1 MDICGTPPSFFYC
14 RWYNWAM
21 DRYIT
26 QSITA
31 RKEAFGANFEI
42 DAEAHGKIDALFVE
56 IEKLGAK
63 CKDVGEFEMEFA
75 KSPLNQRYLDLF
87 TEIAT
92 KRVTKNTAKG
102 AGFANDLAADA
113 KKDATASVVKG
124 VAVGVAQSATKA
136 ATANAMK
143 GAAVGVAQSVAEQA
157 LQNAVPTTR
166 SAGFMNNMNKS
177 GLVG

>member
-1 MDICGTPPSFFYC
+1 MDK
-14 RWYNWAM
+14 
-21 DRYIT
+21 YIN

-31 RKEAFGANFEI
+31 RRGAFGANFEI
-42 DAEAHGKIDALFVE
+42 DAEAQGKIDALFAE

-63 CKDVGEFEMEFA
+63 CKDVGEFETEFA

-92 KRVTKNTAKG
+92 KGVAKNTAKG
-102 AGFANDLAADA
+102 AGSADDLVTDA

-124 VAVGVAQSATKA
+124 AAVGVAQSA
-136 ATANAMK
+136 
-143 GAAVGVAQSVAEQA
+143 AEQA

-166 SAGFMNNMNKS
+166 AAVHQKAYDAARSVP
-177 GLVG
+177 GLGDAIDIAEKASYAAHLGKLFRKKKN